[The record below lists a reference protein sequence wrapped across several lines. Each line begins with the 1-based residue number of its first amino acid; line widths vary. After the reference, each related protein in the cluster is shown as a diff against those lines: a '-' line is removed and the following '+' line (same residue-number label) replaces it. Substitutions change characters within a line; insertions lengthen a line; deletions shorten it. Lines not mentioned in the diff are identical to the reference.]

1 MKRRQTDPIA
11 CRSEHVHYIVSGTL
25 AIIKNRGQPNE
36 LEVDVLGRGS
46 CVGDWGVVRIL
57 QPSPA
62 RVFKADCCIVQVNE
76 KPRAA
81 SCVTREEVEVLVV
94 DGAVAVPLCSPPSAG
109 LIYCACCSG
118 ANFQAVIDQSL
129 LQAITNGDTGG
140 GKFQPAQK
148 SVGLDFGGDSTGS
161 GKFKLISRR
170 DRKRAGAVMV
180 QATKKM
186 SQEDR
191 RLGIS
196 VLDYVPE
203 MAE

>member
-1 MKRRQTDPIA
+1 MLFNMWFSLGIA
-11 CRSEHVHYIVSGTL
+11 KALRPVPPTL
-25 AIIKNRGQPNE
+25 KG
-36 LEVDVLGRGS
+36 
-46 CVGDWGVVRIL
+46 
-57 QPSPA
+57 
-62 RVFKADCCIVQVNE
+62 
-76 KPRAA
+76 
-81 SCVTREEVEVLVV
+81 
-94 DGAVAVPLCSPPSAG
+94 
-109 LIYCACCSG
+109 
-118 ANFQAVIDQSL
+118 
-129 LQAITNGDTGG
+129 NGDTGG

>member
-94 DGAVAVPLCSPPSAG
+94 DGA
-109 LIYCACCSG
+109 
-118 ANFQAVIDQSL
+118 NFSAVIDQSL

>member
-1 MKRRQTDPIA
+1 
-11 CRSEHVHYIVSGTL
+11 
-25 AIIKNRGQPNE
+25 
-36 LEVDVLGRGS
+36 
-46 CVGDWGVVRIL
+46 
-57 QPSPA
+57 
-62 RVFKADCCIVQVNE
+62 
-76 KPRAA
+76 
-81 SCVTREEVEVLVV
+81 V